1 MDSNIKTIFSGKRE
15 KNSLKT
21 FQNLT
26 KNKSALEY
34 PSLNKLRTQGTKF
47 PSASKNFELS
57 ENTIKMLEKEKIE
70 MNEKQDEIFN
80 NERNLNQVIKLNHW
94 EYENLKYKETNKNL
108 LSTYEGFEIDSL
120 NYLNHMKES
129 FAKLNLRNISDQLLE
144 FYIKC
149 EEEQGSMLLQ
159 SVNINK
165 SKFDYEVFLSGKD
178 KKNTNKILNYF
189 LELNKT
195 KERKKFLTG
204 DQDENIQKIK
214 EYEKKGVLDIIG
226 KADFYREIIKEKL
239 KIEEIYHNE
248 LIKIADLIFKKK
260 NEIKNLTN
268 ISREISNYL
277 KNLNIEY
284 ENKKQDLEIKIN
296 QIQLSYNQSF
306 LRSSSFFG
314 GVLKEKESAV
324 KERETSIFAS
334 MNNSNNSNP
343 FKNRVEQR
351 QAIISLQKQVGDLES
366 QYRSASFKY
375 EKSLEDKKVNL
386 ETSKNE
392 IKKLKSI
399 YHFLCKDQKIYYSEI
414 LKLGIDV
421 RAEGLCWVVK
431 KLIELNTHLEY
442 SMFPHFLNHYHIDYL
457 IKYSYKTVEL
467 NLLKLAGKTYRIKKD
482 KMRNDNNR
490 SQAAANL
497 QNEEKQSSPEI
508 KPSNVNP
515 LNTIN
520 STANSK
526 TSKLMRR
533 QTLGYVNQTVQS
545 VPTRKHASTF
555 LPSTTFKNELDD
567 INMNVNFQPEY
578 TRTDTN
584 FGRTNNSN
592 LFTAKL
598 TMNLEKFFNNDNY
611 LMQTYYSEKMEEES
625 VDKIVRVLKK
635 RIKNFDDSV
644 LDKDVFH
651 IYLCILF

>member
-1 MDSNIKTIFSGKRE
+1 
-15 KNSLKT
+15 
-21 FQNLT
+21 
-26 KNKSALEY
+26 LEY

-47 PSASKNFELS
+47 PAGSKNFELS

-108 LSTYEGFEIDSL
+108 LSTYEGLEIDSL

-195 KERKKFLTG
+195 KDKKKFLTG

-226 KADFYREIIKEKL
+226 KADFYRDIIKEKL
-239 KIEEIYHNE
+239 KIEEIYHTE

-260 NEIKNLTN
+260 YDIKSLTN

-284 ENKKQDLEIKIN
+284 ENKKEDFEAKIN
-296 QIQLSYNQSF
+296 LIQLSYNQSF
-306 LRSSSFFG
+306 LRSSSIFG
-314 GVLKEKESAV
+314 GVFKEKESAF

-334 MNNSNNSNP
+334 MNNSNNTNAY
-343 FKNRVEQR
+343 KNRAEQR
-351 QAIISLQKQVGDLES
+351 QAIISLQKQVSEIDS
-366 QYRSASFKY
+366 QYKSASYKY

-386 ETSKNE
+386 EAAKNE
-392 IKKLKSI
+392 IKRLKSI
-399 YHFLCKDQKIYYSEI
+399 YHYLCKDQKIYYCEI

-431 KLIELNTHLEY
+431 KLIQLNTHLEY

-467 NLLKLAGKTYRIKKD
+467 NLLKLAGKTYRIKID
-482 KMRNDNNR
+482 KIRSDNNR
-490 SQAAANL
+490 LQAAANL
-497 QNEEKQSSPEI
+497 QSEEKQNTLKIQPI
-508 KPSNVNP
+508 NVNP
-515 LNTIN
+515 VNTIS

-526 TSKLMRR
+526 ASKILRR
-533 QTLGYVNQTVQS
+533 QTLGYFNPTIQS
-545 VPTRKHASTF
+545 IPLRKNASTF
-555 LPSTTFKNELDD
+555 LPSTGFKNYMDD
-567 INMNVNFQPEY
+567 INMNINTNTNTNMNMNIQPEY
-578 TRTDTN
+578 ATTETN
-584 FGRTNNSN
+584 FGKTNNSN
-592 LFTAKL
+592 LFTSKL

-625 VDKIVRVLKK
+625 VDKIVSVLKK

-644 LDKDVFH
+644 LDKDVFK
-651 IYLCILF
+651 IYLHILFF